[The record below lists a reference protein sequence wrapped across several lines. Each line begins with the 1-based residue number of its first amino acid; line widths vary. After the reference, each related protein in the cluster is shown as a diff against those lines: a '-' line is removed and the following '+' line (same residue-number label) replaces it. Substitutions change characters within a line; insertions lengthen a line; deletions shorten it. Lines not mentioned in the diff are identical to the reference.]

1 MQNQFCKTNTR
12 QDFQLQT
19 RAASQKC
26 QKCGLDKICNTCCL
40 QNHIAQVRRK
50 AKSNTQRNSSSN
62 SNALDNSDNS
72 FQNEKTFNAIIDR
85 NYNGEF
91 DSDYSSTDDNM
102 FASMTKTSFQIE
114 P

>member
-1 MQNQFCKTNTR
+1 MQNQFCKANTR
-12 QDFQLQT
+12 PDFQLQT
-19 RAASQKC
+19 RATSQKC
-26 QKCGLDKICNTCCL
+26 QNCGLDKICNPCCL
-40 QNHIAQVRRK
+40 HNHIAQDRRK

-72 FQNEKTFNAIIDR
+72 FPNEKTFKAIINR
-85 NYNGEF
+85 NYNGDF

-102 FASMTKTSFQIE
+102 FASLTNTSFQTE